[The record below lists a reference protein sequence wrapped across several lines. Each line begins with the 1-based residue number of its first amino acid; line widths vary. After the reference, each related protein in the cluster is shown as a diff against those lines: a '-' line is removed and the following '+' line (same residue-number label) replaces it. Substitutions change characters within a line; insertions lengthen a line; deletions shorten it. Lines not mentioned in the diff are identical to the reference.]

1 MQAHQTSTTSSS
13 TPIDPFPALLRQ
25 YQPRVAATT
34 AEYAR
39 VTDELLTLLRAQEQ
53 ESDAV
58 RFLMFRLDFNEY
70 YLGQRRGD
78 GGHGGSVGKGRFGSL
93 LEDAVAGNGAAAGAS
108 NKSVRLMV

>member
-1 MQAHQTSTTSSS
+1 MQAHQTSTT
-13 TPIDPFPALLRQ
+13 TPTAIGPFPALLRQ

-39 VTDELLTLLRAQEQ
+39 VTGELLTLLRAQEQ

-70 YLGQRRGD
+70 YLG
-78 GGHGGSVGKGRFGSL
+78 GSGEGSAGRFGSL
-93 LEDAVAGNGAAAGAS
+93 LEGAVGAGAGVGGT

>member
-1 MQAHQTSTTSSS
+1 MQAHQTFTTPP
-13 TPIDPFPALLRQ
+13 TPTAIDPFPALLRQ

-39 VTDELLTLLRAQEQ
+39 VTGELLTLLRAQEQ

-70 YLGQRRGD
+70 YLLGQRGRGE
-78 GGHGGSVGKGRFGSL
+78 GRKGRFGSL
-93 LEDAVAGNGAAAGAS
+93 LEGAVGVGAGLGGA